1 MSCNKADSCNKA
13 VSSNNN
19 DIAEWMPGRV
29 LKSFWYKLCIFC
41 VNFDARWANF
51 LFLRHG
57 FSRKVVNFARK
68 RLLDYA
74 FGVL

>member
-1 MSCNKADSCNKA
+1 MIFLVDTNERNGCR
-13 VSSNNN
+13 
-19 DIAEWMPGRV
+19 GGV

>member
-1 MSCNKADSCNKA
+1 
-13 VSSNNN
+13 
-19 DIAEWMPGRV
+19 MPGRGV
-29 LKSFWYKLCIFC
+29 KIILVQIVYFC